1 MLKLITQSE
10 ICGGPPLA
18 CVCMCVC
25 VKIKMVEC
33 GISAFFAAV
42 TIEMP
47 LFKELGFEVSPEMNG
62 SLSNGPFLRS

>member
-10 ICGGPPLA
+10 ICGGPLLA

-62 SLSNGPFLRS
+62 SLSNGPSLRS